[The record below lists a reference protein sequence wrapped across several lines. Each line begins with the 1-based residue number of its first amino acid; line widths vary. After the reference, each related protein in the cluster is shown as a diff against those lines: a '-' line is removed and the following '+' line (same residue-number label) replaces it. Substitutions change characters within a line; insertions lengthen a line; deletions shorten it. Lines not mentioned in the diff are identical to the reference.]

1 MKKTL
6 SVISANVAVFL
17 LSAPIT
23 LAATNS
29 NLVLD
34 PCAPT
39 AGSDSSTKIQTQ
51 LCGLK
56 SENAGGVLRN
66 VIIGVLVIA
75 AVISLFF
82 LIYGGIKWILS
93 GGDKGKVTEAR
104 GTIVAALVGLI
115 VTFLAYFIL
124 SLVLG
129 LFGLN
134 VNNLVLP
141 TLTP

>member
-1 MKKTL
+1 MKKALSTL
-6 SVISANVAVFL
+6 SANAVVLL
-17 LSAPIT
+17 LSAPIVF
-23 LAATNS
+23 AAADS
-29 NLVLD
+29 SIDLD

-39 AGSDSSTKIQTQ
+39 TGTGKNTDIQTQ
-51 LCGLK
+51 LCKLNTSGTGGL
-56 SENAGGVLRN
+56 VRN
-66 VIIGVLVIA
+66 VIIAALVIA

-82 LIYGGIKWILS
+82 LIFGGIKWILS

-115 VTFLAYFIL
+115 ITFLAYFLL

-134 VNNLVLP
+134 ISSLKL
-141 TLTP
+141 LTP